1 MNSASAGRDSAWQAR
16 APRDDDFP
24 RWRQLYQAYADFY
37 RTPQPDAAVLR
48 VWSWIHD
55 PHHEV
60 NCLLA
65 DNGAGTVAG
74 LAHYRAFARPLSAST
89 GCFLDDLFIDPAH
102 RGSGAVDALLHEL
115 RRTARANGWTVIRW
129 ITAHDNAPAIAT
141 YDRHATRTSWLTYDL
156 PPAQP

>member
-1 MNSASAGRDSAWQAR
+1 VAGIGHLDHSVV
-16 APRDDDFP
+16 
-24 RWRQLYQAYADFY
+24 
-37 RTPQPDAAVLR
+37 AAAQQ

-55 PHHEV
+55 AHHEV
-60 NCLLA
+60 NCMLA
-65 DNGAGTVAG
+65 DNGAGTVAS

-141 YDRHATRTSWLTYDL
+141 YARHAARTSWLTYDM
-156 PPAQP
+156 PPTQP